1 MDVTRSSSALRM
13 QLFTMARS
21 IWRTENTV
29 SEQMDRFYVL
39 KRDDREK
46 VMHLLRMT
54 LRFTP

>member
-21 IWRTENTV
+21 IWRTEDTI

-46 VMHLLRMT
+46 VM
-54 LRFTP
+54 